1 MARRRTRIPLNVY
14 LNARLVGQL
23 RRMANGAIDFRYDQ
37 SWLDWPHALPI
48 STSLPLRE
56 DRYSG
61 DPVIAVLDNLLP
73 DSEPIRRRVAER
85 VQAEGYDAYSLLAKV
100 GRDCVGA
107 LQFLPEPQEPGVA
120 GMLEGREVD
129 EGEIAGR
136 IRNLARAPLG
146 VDEDEAFR
154 ISIAGVQKKTALL
167 YWKEKWHIPRGGT
180 ATTHIL
186 KPQIGVLPNGVD
198 WSRSVENE
206 HLCLRLAAALG
217 LPSATTEIADFHGER
232 VLVIERFDRRWT
244 RDERLLRLPQE
255 DFCQALSVPPTLK
268 YDADGGPGMA
278 DILDLLNG
286 SDEPEADRR
295 MFVKVQIVFWLLGAT
310 DGHAKNFSIFLGPGG
325 RFNLTPL
332 YDVMSAQPAVDAGQI
347 RRNGFRLALAVGDK
361 RHYVMS
367 GILPRHF
374 AQTAVEAGMHPRAVH
389 DICAELADTAE
400 PSIAAAL
407 ESMPKDFPAE
417 LAESVT
423 SGMRARMRLIEQFQ
437 A

>member
-14 LNARLVGQL
+14 LNARLVGRL

-85 VQAEGYDAYSLLAKV
+85 VQAEGYDAYSLLARI
-100 GRDCVGA
+100 GRDCAGA

-120 GMLEGREVD
+120 GMLEGHEVD

-154 ISIAGVQKKTALL
+154 ISIAGVQEKTALL

-206 HLCLRLAAALG
+206 HLCLRLAAAFG
-217 LPSATTEIADFHGER
+217 LPGANTGIADFHGER

-286 SDEPEADRR
+286 SDEPEADGR
-295 MFVKVQIVFWLLGAT
+295 MFVKAQIVFWLLGAT

-332 YDVMSAQPAVDAGQI
+332 YDVMSAQPAVDAGRI
-347 RRNGFRLALAVGDK
+347 RRNSFRLALAVGDR

-374 AQTAVEAGMHPRAVH
+374 AQTAAGAGMRPRVVH
-389 DICAELADTAE
+389 EICTELADTAE

-407 ESMPKDFPAE
+407 ESMPEDFPAE

-423 SGMRARMRLIEQFQ
+423 GGMRARMRLIEQFQ
-437 A
+437 E